1 MLSWMKSFRAWIPT
15 CAATVLLAGT
25 VVAEQSDS
33 ATLRFRAP
41 QDDQPAATTHSGLV
55 IPASAT
61 WQEPEPATPE
71 APEVDAPE
79 VDAVVETIEEAIE
92 CDCEKLAALKKAAAK
107 SHKPLFYEN
116 NFDYLCDPCYTGEL
130 LGDRAKRMCVGDCS
144 SLDIGGQYR
153 ARYHHEHN
161 FRGLGLTGVTD
172 DFLLHRTRLYAN
184 LQVGHRFRAYA
195 EMIDAESNYETFGP
209 RPIEQ
214 NRTELLNAFGDGLL
228 LETTRGDVWAR
239 VGRQELL
246 YGAQRLVSPLDWANT
261 RRTFE
266 GYKVM
271 WEGCNWDIDWFWV
284 RPVPQVDG
292 VFDTPDQSQE
302 FTGLYFK
309 NKAVAGRTLDL
320 YYLRYLETAGAGFT
334 FDTLGMRLGRDL
346 GVWHWEAEGDVQ
358 VGEFQNNAHAAGA
371 WTVGIGRDM
380 PCVTWTPSIWAY
392 FDWASGD
399 PIAGNGYHHNFPLAH
414 KYLGF
419 MDLYGRR
426 NIEDFNIL
434 LTAKPHDKLKLVMW
448 WHVFNLQDINDGV
461 YNVVMGQSAPAGT
474 SEDLGQELDLLAQW
488 TFGPRS
494 NIVFGYSHF
503 WAGNFY
509 KNHPNNIPSD
519 DADFFYTQFTVNF

>member
-1 MLSWMKSFRAWIPT
+1 M
-15 CAATVLLAGT
+15 
-25 VVAEQSDS
+25 
-33 ATLRFRAP
+33 
-41 QDDQPAATTHSGLV
+41 
-55 IPASAT
+55 
-61 WQEPEPATPE
+61 
-71 APEVDAPE
+71 
-79 VDAVVETIEEAIE
+79 
-92 CDCEKLAALKKAAAK
+92 
-107 SHKPLFYEN
+107 
-116 NFDYLCDPCYTGEL
+116 
-130 LGDRAKRMCVGDCS
+130 
-144 SLDIGGQYR
+144 
-153 ARYHHEHN
+153 
-161 FRGLGLTGVTD
+161 
-172 DFLLHRTRLYAN
+172 
-184 LQVGHRFRAYA
+184 
-195 EMIDAESNYETFGP
+195 
-209 RPIEQ
+209 
-214 NRTELLNAFGDGLL
+214 
-228 LETTRGDVWAR
+228 
-239 VGRQELL
+239 
-246 YGAQRLVSPLDWANT
+246 
-261 RRTFE
+261 
-266 GYKVM
+266 
-271 WEGCNWDIDWFWV
+271 
-284 RPVPQVDG
+284 
-292 VFDTPDQSQE
+292 
-302 FTGLYFK
+302 
-309 NKAVAGRTLDL
+309 
-320 YYLRYLETAGAGFT
+320 
-334 FDTLGMRLGRDL
+334 
-346 GVWHWEAEGDVQ
+346 WHWEAEGDVQ